1 MIDVYIKPF
10 YVYFG
15 KRITYYVCD
24 NMKTKRSLKMA
35 ATLEE
40 AIKYCK
46 ENNYTYFVVPEK
58 LTCKQNY
65 FYTKYKI
72 TKGTI
77 KNG

>member
-1 MIDVYIKPF
+1 MVDIYIKPL

-24 NMKTKRSLKMA
+24 NMKTKHTLII
-35 ATLEE
+35 TFNLEE

>member
-1 MIDVYIKPF
+1 
-10 YVYFG
+10 
-15 KRITYYVCD
+15 
-24 NMKTKRSLKMA
+24 MKTKHSLKMA

-72 TKGTI
+72 TKGTV